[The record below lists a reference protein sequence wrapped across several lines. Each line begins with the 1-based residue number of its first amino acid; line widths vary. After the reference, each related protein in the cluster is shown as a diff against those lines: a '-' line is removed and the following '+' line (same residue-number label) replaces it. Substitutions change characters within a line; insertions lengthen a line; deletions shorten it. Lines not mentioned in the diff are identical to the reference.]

1 MQLHL
6 IDQIIIAV
14 YIIITLILGFKVSR
28 KKLDDQGYM
37 SAGRRLTLPVFVM
50 TLVTTWYGAIFGVGE
65 MIFGYGLV
73 GWVTQGLIW
82 YAVYFI
88 FALLLAKKI
97 HDHGHP
103 TVASLFRER
112 IGNSSG
118 RIAALFT
125 YIMTTPA
132 PYVLSLGVF
141 VQLLFG
147 ISLFYAVA
155 ISFIMTGVYV
165 WYAGFW
171 AVLKTDKLQFGFMYL
186 GFILLVI
193 FAIKKFGGLDF
204 IASNVPSTH
213 LTLTGTLPVQTIIV
227 WGLLALWTL
236 VDPNFYQRCFAAQDS
251 KTAQRGII
259 YSILFWFL
267 FDMMTLVSGLYARAA
282 FPDISP
288 TDAYMVLS
296 QNVLPVVARGIFIIG
311 IFSIIVSTV
320 ESFLFASATIVSV
333 DFLKNKFKQF
343 SLQHLTRIGIIVTL
357 ILSII
362 LIFAFKSIIGIIYA
376 VGSVGVSALIIPM
389 MLVLFTRKK
398 INDRL
403 ITISMILSSI
413 VSGLWLLDGWLKQEY
428 GWPIYRW
435 NIEPMY
441 IGIATSIIVLMLMW
455 KWLSEKEKLQ
465 NTQTE
470 QH

>member
-1 MQLHL
+1 MQLH
-6 IDQIIIAV
+6 IVDQIIVGV
-14 YIIITLILGFKVSR
+14 YIIITLILGFKISR
-28 KKLDDQGYM
+28 KKLDDSGYM
-37 SAGRRLTLPVFVM
+37 SAGRKLTLPVFVM

-73 GWVTQGLIW
+73 GWVTQGLVW

-97 HDHGHP
+97 HGHGHP
-103 TVASLFRER
+103 TVASLLKER
-112 IGNSSG
+112 IGNSSSK
-118 RIAALFT
+118 IAAVFT

-155 ISFIMTGVYV
+155 ISFLMTTIYV

-186 GFILLVI
+186 GFILLII
-193 FAIKKFGGLDF
+193 FAIQKFGGLDF
-204 IASNVPSTH
+204 IASHVPATH
-213 LTLTGTLPVQTIIV
+213 LTLTGELPWQTIIV

-267 FDMMTLVSGLYARAA
+267 FDMMTLIAGLYARAA
-282 FPDISP
+282 FPYISP

-296 QNVLPVVARGIFIIG
+296 QNVLPVVAQGIFIIG

-320 ESFLFASATIVSV
+320 ESFIFASATIVSV
-333 DFLKNKFKQF
+333 DFLQNKYKQF
-343 SLQHLTRIGIIVTL
+343 SLQRLTRIGIVATL
-357 ILSII
+357 ALSII

-376 VGSVGVSALIIPM
+376 VGTVGVSTLILPVL
-389 MLVLFTRKK
+389 LVLFTKK
-398 INDRL
+398 KLNDRA
-403 ITISMILSSI
+403 ITISMILASI
-413 VSGLWLLDGWLKQEY
+413 ASGLWLVEGWVKQEY
-428 GWPIYRW
+428 GWPVYRW
-435 NIEPMY
+435 NVEPMY
-441 IGIATSIIVLMLMW
+441 IGIATSIIVLLVALRWMF
-455 KWLSEKEKLQ
+455 KKE
-465 NTQTE
+465 
-470 QH
+470 

>member
-1 MQLHL
+1 MNLHP
-6 IDQIIIAV
+6 IDQIIIGV
-14 YIIITLILGFKVSR
+14 YIIVTLVLGFKVSR
-28 KKLDDQGYM
+28 KKLDDSGYM
-37 SAGRRLTLPVFVM
+37 SAGRKLTLPIFVM

-73 GWVTQGLIW
+73 GWVTQGLVW
-82 YAVYFI
+82 YAIYFI

-103 TVASLFRER
+103 TVASLLKER
-112 IGNSSG
+112 IGKTSG
-118 RIAALFT
+118 KIAAIFT

-147 ISLFYAVA
+147 ISLFYAIA
-155 ISFIMTGVYV
+155 ISFVMTTIYV

-186 GFILLVI
+186 GFILLII
-193 FAIKKFGGLDF
+193 FTVQKFGGFDF
-204 IASNVPSTH
+204 IASHVPSTH
-213 LTLTGTLPVQTIIV
+213 LTFTGELPLQTIIV

-251 KTAQRGII
+251 RTAQRGII

-267 FDMMTLVSGLYARAA
+267 FDMMTLIAGLYARAV

-296 QNVLPVVARGIFIIG
+296 QNVLPIVAQGIFIIG

-333 DFLKNKFKQF
+333 DFLQNKFKQF
-343 SLQHLTRIGIIVTL
+343 SLQRLTRIGIIATL

-376 VGSVGVSALIIPM
+376 VGSVGVSALILPVL
-389 MLVLFTRKK
+389 LVLFTNKK
-398 INDRL
+398 INDHI
-403 ITISMILSSI
+403 ITTSMLLSS
-413 VSGLWLLDGWLKQEY
+413 VASGAWLIEGWLKQEY
-428 GWPIYRW
+428 GWPVYRL

-441 IGIATSIIVLMLMW
+441 IGIATSMIILLITW
-455 KWLSEKEKLQ
+455 RWIFK
-465 NTQTE
+465 TE
-470 QH
+470 QQH